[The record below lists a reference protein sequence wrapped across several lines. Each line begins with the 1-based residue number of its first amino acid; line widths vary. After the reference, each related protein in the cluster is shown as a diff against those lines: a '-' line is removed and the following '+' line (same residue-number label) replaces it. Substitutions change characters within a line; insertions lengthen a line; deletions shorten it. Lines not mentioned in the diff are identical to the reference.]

1 MGKNVQKNPLFF
13 SKIGFFPTFADQL
26 HPPARRGLTKR
37 DLGDGTY
44 PSLNVRSLFPNPTHT
59 VDLKQIKQI
68 IDLMK
73 RSELTEFAVEEEGFK
88 LKIRRG
94 LNGLPIVSQ
103 SRGSNPPFQVSEA
116 SAPSATAAPFPVAAP
131 AAPTEEAG
139 IIYVKS
145 PMVGTFYRSPSPESK
160 PFIEPG
166 AKLTETSVV
175 CIIEAMKIMNEIQS
189 EVKGT
194 VLEIMV
200 ENGQPVEYGQRLY
213 KVKQG

>member
-1 MGKNVQKNPLFF
+1 L
-13 SKIGFFPTFADQL
+13 
-26 HPPARRGLTKR
+26 
-37 DLGDGTY
+37 
-44 PSLNVRSLFPNPTHT
+44 
-59 VDLKQIKQI
+59 DLKQIKLI

-94 LNGLPIVSQ
+94 PTGFPVVS
-103 SRGSNPPFQVSEA
+103 SGRGS
-116 SAPSATAAPFPVAAP
+116 AAPFQMMEAPLMAPPPAVAAAP
-131 AAPTEEAG
+131 AVPASGSDEAG
-139 IIYVKS
+139 VTYIKS

-160 PFIEPG
+160 PFADVGTKVVEN
-166 AKLTETSVV
+166 SVV
-175 CIIEAMKIMNEIQS
+175 CIIEAMKIMNEIQA

-194 VLEIMV
+194 VVELLV